1 MLVTEERTL
10 HLSEDLNEELV
21 PFITSS
27 LMNLIDTVT
36 PVLEHDFEYGGTVRG
51 SIEEFLSDY
60 LKDNE
65 DNFLDLERVGDKELD
80 ISFKIEKSTLFVA
93 IFY

>member
-10 HLSEDLNEELV
+10 HLSEALNEELV
-21 PFITSS
+21 PFLTSS

-36 PVLEHDFEYGGTVRG
+36 PVLEHEFEYGGTVRG
-51 SIEEFLSDY
+51 TIEEFLSDY

-80 ISFKIEKSTLFVA
+80 ISFKIEKSTLFLA